1 MHPPLPAPF
10 AYMTFRVART
20 LYAIPAALLDFVALP
35 PLGGG
40 TVLRGEEMLRIDLRE
55 RFGLPE
61 RERGGEEFLL
71 VVAADEG
78 LDRIALVVDAIEGLS
93 PDAGIGDEPAEV
105 LDVAGLAT
113 TSLACA

>member
-1 MHPPLPAPF
+1 MHPPLPVPF
-10 AYMTFRVART
+10 TYMTFRVART

-40 TVLRGEEMLRIDLRE
+40 TALRGEETPRIDLRE

-71 VVAADEG
+71 VVSSDEAG
-78 LDRIALVVDAIEGLS
+78 LGRTALVVDQIEGLS
-93 PDAGIGDEPAEV
+93 PHPRVEGEEAELLDLEELAGA
-105 LDVAGLAT
+105 VAA
-113 TSLACA
+113 